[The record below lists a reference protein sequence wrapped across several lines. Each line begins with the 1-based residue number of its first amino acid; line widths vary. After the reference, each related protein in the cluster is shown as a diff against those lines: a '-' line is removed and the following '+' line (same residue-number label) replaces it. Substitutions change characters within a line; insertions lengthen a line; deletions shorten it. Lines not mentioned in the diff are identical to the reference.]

1 MVGAIAALSRRI
13 RMLKKAKAEA
23 EAGAKQ
29 GGGEKGI
36 SKAVLESS
44 HQIWLA
50 GLGAFAKAQQGG
62 KQVFDMLV
70 KQGEILEA
78 KTRSA
83 ASQTADAAREAAKA
97 KAKEMQTMA
106 GGTWDKLEQVFE
118 HRVSR
123 ALARLGVY
131 TSSDV
136 EKLSE
141 RVNEL
146 SEAVNA
152 LLKAQGIRR
161 KPPASP
167 TQRMVKG
174 AVRNAT
180 RTAAKTVSGATNT
193 AARTVSTA
201 TKTAKKT
208 MKTATKL
215 AKAALK

>member
-1 MVGAIAALSRRI
+1 
-13 RMLKKAKAEA
+13 MLKKAKAEA
-23 EAGAKQ
+23 RAGHKQ
-29 GGGEKGI
+29 GGEKGI

-70 KQGEILEA
+70 KQGEVLEA

-83 ASQTADAAREAAKA
+83 AAQTADAAREAAKA

-118 HRVSR
+118 DRVSR

-136 EKLSE
+136 ERLSE

-146 SEAVNA
+146 SDAVNA
-152 LLKAQGIRR
+152 LLKAQGIRHQ
-161 KPPASP
+161 PPAAIRRAPKRAARSA
-167 TQRMVKG
+167 KK
-174 AVRNAT
+174 
-180 RTAAKTVSGATNT
+180 TASKTGSGATSEV
-193 AARTVSTA
+193 ASPVSPS
-201 TKTAKKT
+201 TKKAKKT
-208 MKTATKL
+208 VKTAT
-215 AKAALK
+215 

>member
-1 MVGAIAALSRRI
+1 
-13 RMLKKAKAEA
+13 MLKKAKAEA
-23 EAGAKQ
+23 QGGHRQ

-70 KQGEILEA
+70 KQGEVLEA

-83 ASQTADAAREAAKA
+83 AAQTADAARAAAKA

-118 HRVSR
+118 DRVSR

-136 EKLSE
+136 ERLSE

-152 LLKAQGIRR
+152 LLKAQGIRHQ
-161 KPPASP
+161 PPA
-167 TQRMVKG
+167 
-174 AVRNAT
+174 AT
-180 RTAAKTVSGATNT
+180 RRAPKR
-193 AARTVSTA
+193 AARSA
-201 TKTAKKT
+201 TKTASKTGSGATSEVASPVSPSTKKAKKT
-208 MKTATKL
+208 VKTAT
-215 AKAALK
+215 

>member
-1 MVGAIAALSRRI
+1 
-13 RMLKKAKAEA
+13 MLKKAKAEA
-23 EAGAKQ
+23 QGGHKQ

-70 KQGEILEA
+70 KQGEVLEA

-118 HRVSR
+118 DRVSR

-136 EKLSE
+136 ERLSE

-152 LLKAQGIRR
+152 LLKAQGIQRT
-161 KPPASP
+161 PPASP
-167 TQRMVKG
+167 AQRMVKG
-174 AVRNAT
+174 AVRNAR
-180 RTAAKTVSGATNT
+180 RTAAKTVSGATSS
-193 AARTVSTA
+193 AARTMSTA
-201 TKTAKKT
+201 SRTAKKT

>member
-1 MVGAIAALSRRI
+1 
-13 RMLKKAKAEA
+13 MLKKAKAEA
-23 EAGAKQ
+23 QGSRKQ
-29 GGGEKGI
+29 GGGDRGI
-36 SKAVLESS
+36 PKAVLESS

-83 ASQTADAAREAAKA
+83 AAQTADAAREAAKA

-106 GGTWDKLEQVFE
+106 CGTWDKLEQVFE
-118 HRVSR
+118 DLVSR

-136 EKLSE
+136 ERLSE

-152 LLKAQGIRR
+152 LLKAQGIQR
-161 KPPASP
+161 KPPAS
-167 TQRMVKG
+167 TARRMVKG
-174 AVRNAT
+174 AVRSAT
-180 RTAAKTVSGATNT
+180 RTVSSATGTAAKTAS
-193 AARTVSTA
+193 AAS
-201 TKTAKKT
+201 KTARKT
-208 MKTATKL
+208 MKTAGRI
-215 AKAALK
+215 AKGAIK

>member
-1 MVGAIAALSRRI
+1 
-13 RMLKKAKAEA
+13 MLKKAKAEA
-23 EAGAKQ
+23 QGGPKQ
-29 GGGEKGI
+29 GVGEKGI

-50 GLGAFAKAQQGG
+50 GLGAFAKAQEGG

-70 KQGEILEA
+70 KQGEVLEA

-83 ASQTADAAREAAKA
+83 AAQTADAAREAAKA

-118 HRVSR
+118 DRVSR

-136 EKLSE
+136 ERLSE

-167 TQRMVKG
+167 AQRMVKG
-174 AVRNAT
+174 AVRHAT
-180 RTAAKTVSGATNT
+180 RTAAKTVSGATDR
-193 AARTVSTA
+193 AARTMSSA

-215 AKAALK
+215 ARAALK

>member
-1 MVGAIAALSRRI
+1 MISLTPSHTMGDGRRLSPHSRGELV
-13 RMLKKAKAEA
+13 MLKKAKAEA
-23 EAGAKQ
+23 QGGPKQ
-29 GGGEKGI
+29 GGGDMGI

-83 ASQTADAAREAAKA
+83 ASHTADAAREAAKA
-97 KAKEMQTMA
+97 KAKEMHTMA

-118 HRVSR
+118 DRVSR
-123 ALARLGVY
+123 ALSRLGVH
-131 TSSDV
+131 TASDV
-136 EKLSE
+136 DKLSD

-152 LLKAQGIRR
+152 LLKAQGIQR
-161 KPPASP
+161 KPAPASMK
-167 TQRMVKG
+167 RAVKG
-174 AVRNAT
+174 AARSAT
-180 RTAAKTVSGATNT
+180 RTAGKAVSGAAHT
-193 AARTVSTA
+193 ATRTVSSASRTA
-201 TKTAKKT
+201 ERT
-208 MKTATKL
+208 
-215 AKAALK
+215 

>member
-1 MVGAIAALSRRI
+1 
-13 RMLKKAKAEA
+13 MLKKAKAEA
-23 EAGAKQ
+23 QGSRKQ
-29 GGGEKGI
+29 GGGDRGI
-36 SKAVLESS
+36 PKAVLESS

-118 HRVSR
+118 DRVSR

-152 LLKAQGIRR
+152 LLKAQGVRR
-161 KPPASP
+161 PPASSMRR
-167 TQRMVKG
+167 TAKG
-174 AVRNAT
+174 TARSAT
-180 RTAAKTVSGATNT
+180 RTASETASGE
-193 AARTVSTA
+193 
-201 TKTAKKT
+201 TKTAASTVPSAPRKAKKT
-208 MKTATKL
+208 P
-215 AKAALK
+215 KAAT

>member
-1 MVGAIAALSRRI
+1 
-13 RMLKKAKAEA
+13 MLKKAKAEA
-23 EAGAKQ
+23 QGGRKQ

-70 KQGEILEA
+70 KQGEVLEA

-83 ASQTADAAREAAKA
+83 AAQTADAAREAAKA

-118 HRVSR
+118 DRVSR

-136 EKLSE
+136 ERLSE

-152 LLKAQGIRR
+152 LLKAQGIQR

-167 TQRMVKG
+167 AQRMMKG
-174 AVRNAT
+174 AVRNVT
-180 RTAAKTVSGATNT
+180 RTAAKTVSGATNS
-193 AARTVSTA
+193 AARTMSTA
-201 TKTAKKT
+201 SRTAKKT

>member
-1 MVGAIAALSRRI
+1 
-13 RMLKKAKAEA
+13 MLKKAKAEA
-23 EAGAKQ
+23 QGGHKP

-70 KQGEILEA
+70 KQGEVLEA

-83 ASQTADAAREAAKA
+83 AAQTADAAREAAKA

-118 HRVSR
+118 DRVSR

-136 EKLSE
+136 ERLSE

-152 LLKAQGIRR
+152 LLKAQGTPR
-161 KPPASP
+161 KPSASP
-167 TQRMVKG
+167 TQR
-174 AVRNAT
+174 AARNAT
-180 RTAAKTVSGATNT
+180 PTTTKPVSGATNRAT
-193 AARTVSTA
+193 KAMSTP
-201 TKTAKKT
+201 KTAKKT
-208 MKTATKL
+208 MKTATGP
-215 AKAALK
+215 AKPALK

>member
-1 MVGAIAALSRRI
+1 
-13 RMLKKAKAEA
+13 MLKKAKADA
-23 EAGAKQ
+23 QRDRKQ

-70 KQGEILEA
+70 KQGEVLEA

-83 ASQTADAAREAAKA
+83 ASQTADAAREVAKA

-118 HRVSR
+118 DRVSR

-136 EKLSE
+136 ERLSE

-152 LLKAQGIRR
+152 LLKAQGIRQ
-161 KPPASP
+161 KPAAPAKQKAGKSA
-167 TQRMVKG
+167 K
-174 AVRNAT
+174 RNAK
-180 RTAAKTVSGATNT
+180 RPAAKTDSGATGT
-193 AARTVSTA
+193 GAGRR
-201 TKTAKKT
+201 AKKT
-208 MKTATKL
+208 SKAPAKP
-215 AKAALK
+215 AKAAPK

>member
-1 MVGAIAALSRRI
+1 MMVGACRPTLEENS
-13 RMLKKAKAEA
+13 MLKKAKAEA
-23 EAGAKQ
+23 QGGHKQ

-70 KQGEILEA
+70 KQGEVLEA

-83 ASQTADAAREAAKA
+83 AAQTADAAREAAKA

-118 HRVSR
+118 DRVSR

-136 EKLSE
+136 ERLTE

-152 LLKAQGIRR
+152 LLKAQGIERR
-161 KPPASP
+161 PGSP
-167 TQRMVKG
+167 VGKRVQG
-174 AVRNAT
+174 AMRNAT
-180 RTAAKTVSGATNT
+180 RTAAKTVSSATDT
-193 AARTVSTA
+193 AAKTASTA
-201 TKTAKKT
+201 TKAARKT
-208 MKTATKL
+208 VKAAGKV

>member
-1 MVGAIAALSRRI
+1 MMVGACRPTLEENS
-13 RMLKKAKAEA
+13 MLKKAKAEA
-23 EAGAKQ
+23 QGGHKQ

-70 KQGEILEA
+70 KQGEVLEA

-83 ASQTADAAREAAKA
+83 AAQTADAAREAAKA

-106 GGTWDKLEQVFE
+106 GGTWDRLEQVFE
-118 HRVSR
+118 DRVAR
-123 ALARLGVY
+123 ALGRLGVY

-136 EKLSE
+136 ERLSE

-152 LLKAQGIRR
+152 LLKAQGIER
-161 KPPASP
+161 KRPASP
-167 TQRMVKG
+167 VKKMVKG
-174 AVRNAT
+174 AARA
-180 RTAAKTVSGATNT
+180 AAKTVSSA
-193 AARTVSTA
+193 
-201 TKTAKKT
+201 
-208 MKTATKL
+208 
-215 AKAALK
+215 

>member
-1 MVGAIAALSRRI
+1 
-13 RMLKKAKAEA
+13 MLKKAKAEA
-23 EAGAKQ
+23 QGGHKQ

-70 KQGEILEA
+70 KQGEVLEA

-83 ASQTADAAREAAKA
+83 AAQTADAARAAAKA

-118 HRVSR
+118 DRVSR

-136 EKLSE
+136 ERLSE

-152 LLKAQGIRR
+152 LLKAQGIRHQ
-161 KPPASP
+161 PPAATRRAP
-167 TQRMVKG
+167 KR
-174 AVRNAT
+174 AVR
-180 RTAAKTVSGATNT
+180 S
-193 AARTVSTA
+193 A
-201 TKTAKKT
+201 TKTASKTGSGATSDVASTVSPSTKKAKKT
-208 MKTATKL
+208 VKTAP
-215 AKAALK
+215 

>member
-1 MVGAIAALSRRI
+1 
-13 RMLKKAKAEA
+13 MLKKAKAEA
-23 EAGAKQ
+23 QGGHKP

-70 KQGEILEA
+70 KQGEVLEA

-83 ASQTADAAREAAKA
+83 AAQTADAAREAAKA

-118 HRVSR
+118 DRVSR

-136 EKLSE
+136 ERLSE

-152 LLKAQGIRR
+152 LLKARGSPR
-161 KPPASP
+161 KPPATP
-167 TQRMVKG
+167 AQK
-174 AVRNAT
+174 AVRAAT
-180 RTAAKTVSGATNT
+180 RTAAKPVSGATNR
-193 AARTVSTA
+193 ASKAMST

-208 MKTATKL
+208 MKTATSP

>member
-1 MVGAIAALSRRI
+1 
-13 RMLKKAKAEA
+13 MLKKAKAEA
-23 EAGAKQ
+23 RGGHRQ

-70 KQGEILEA
+70 KQGEVLEA

-83 ASQTADAAREAAKA
+83 AAQTADAARAAAKA

-118 HRVSR
+118 DRVSR

-136 EKLSE
+136 ERLSE

-152 LLKAQGIRR
+152 LLKAQGIRHQ
-161 KPPASP
+161 PPTATRRAP
-167 TQRMVKG
+167 KR
-174 AVRNAT
+174 AVR
-180 RTAAKTVSGATNT
+180 S
-193 AARTVSTA
+193 A
-201 TKTAKKT
+201 TKTASKTGSGATSDVASTVSPSTKKAKKT
-208 MKTATKL
+208 VKTAP
-215 AKAALK
+215 

>member
-1 MVGAIAALSRRI
+1 MMVGACRPTLEENS
-13 RMLKKAKAEA
+13 MLKKAKAEA
-23 EAGAKQ
+23 QGGHRQ

-70 KQGEILEA
+70 KQGEVLEA

-83 ASQTADAAREAAKA
+83 AAQTADAAREAAKA

-118 HRVSR
+118 DRVSR

-136 EKLSE
+136 ERLSE

-152 LLKAQGIRR
+152 LLKAQGIRHQ
-161 KPPASP
+161 PPA
-167 TQRMVKG
+167 
-174 AVRNAT
+174 AT
-180 RTAAKTVSGATNT
+180 RRAPKR
-193 AARTVSTA
+193 AARSA
-201 TKTAKKT
+201 TKTASKTGSGATSDVASTVSPSIKKAKKT
-208 MKTATKL
+208 VKTAP
-215 AKAALK
+215 

>member
-1 MVGAIAALSRRI
+1 
-13 RMLKKAKAEA
+13 MLKKAKAD
-23 EAGAKQ
+23 AGAKQ

-83 ASQTADAAREAAKA
+83 AAQTADAAREAAKA

-118 HRVSR
+118 DRVSR

-136 EKLSE
+136 ERLSE

-152 LLKAQGIRR
+152 LLKAQGVRR

-167 TQRMVKG
+167 AQRMVKG

-180 RTAAKTVSGATNT
+180 RSAARTVSGATDR

-201 TKTAKKT
+201 TKTAKKA
-208 MKTATKL
+208 MKTATKI
-215 AKAALK
+215 AKAGLK

>member
-1 MVGAIAALSRRI
+1 
-13 RMLKKAKAEA
+13 MLKKAKAEA
-23 EAGAKQ
+23 QGGHRQ

-70 KQGEILEA
+70 KQGEVLEA

-83 ASQTADAAREAAKA
+83 AAQTADATREAAKA

-118 HRVSR
+118 DRVSR

-136 EKLSE
+136 ERLSE

-152 LLKAQGIRR
+152 LLKAQGIRHQ
-161 KPPASP
+161 PPA
-167 TQRMVKG
+167 
-174 AVRNAT
+174 AT
-180 RTAAKTVSGATNT
+180 RRAPKR
-193 AARTVSTA
+193 AARSA
-201 TKTAKKT
+201 TKTASKTGSGATSEVASPVSPSTKKAKKT
-208 MKTATKL
+208 VKTAT
-215 AKAALK
+215 

>member
-1 MVGAIAALSRRI
+1 
-13 RMLKKAKAEA
+13 MLKKAKAEA
-23 EAGAKQ
+23 QGGRKQ

-70 KQGEILEA
+70 KQGEVLEA

-83 ASQTADAAREAAKA
+83 AAQTADAAREAAKA

-118 HRVSR
+118 DRVSR

-136 EKLSE
+136 ERLSE

-152 LLKAQGIRR
+152 LLKAQGTLR

-167 TQRMVKG
+167 TQR
-174 AVRNAT
+174 AVRSET
-180 RTAAKTVSGATNT
+180 RTAAKTVSGATNR
-193 AARTVSTA
+193 AAKAVSTD
-201 TKTAKKT
+201 KTAKKT
-208 MKTATKL
+208 MKTATSP
-215 AKAALK
+215 AKTVLK

>member
-1 MVGAIAALSRRI
+1 
-13 RMLKKAKAEA
+13 MLKKAKAEA
-23 EAGAKQ
+23 QGGAKQ

-83 ASQTADAAREAAKA
+83 AAQTADAAREAAKA

-118 HRVSR
+118 DRVSR

-136 EKLSE
+136 ERLSE

-180 RTAAKTVSGATNT
+180 RTAARTVSGATDK

-208 MKTATKL
+208 MKKATKL
-215 AKAALK
+215 DKAALK

>member
-1 MVGAIAALSRRI
+1 
-13 RMLKKAKAEA
+13 MLKKAKAEA
-23 EAGAKQ
+23 NDDRKQ
-29 GGGEKGI
+29 SGGEKGI
-36 SKAVLESS
+36 PKAVLESS

-62 KQVFDMLV
+62 KRVFDMLV

-83 ASQTADAAREAAKA
+83 ASHTADAAREAARA

-118 HRVSR
+118 DRVSR

-136 EKLSE
+136 EKLGQ

-152 LLKAQGIRR
+152 LLKAQGMPREPSAAPGQKAR
-161 KPPASP
+161 KDSARKAKRTAKPRAS
-167 TQRMVKG
+167 G
-174 AVRNAT
+174 AGATAGKSAAT
-180 RTAAKTVSGATNT
+180 RKT
-193 AARTVSTA
+193 
-201 TKTAKKT
+201 KKT
-208 MKTATKL
+208 
-215 AKAALK
+215 